1 MIAGCGV
8 MVDYRNVLS
17 STGYL
22 PIYNRLGGFVE
33 ETAMDLSGLALED
46 FNKFTVG
53 SLTEETLVSFVSPL
67 LGEPLT
73 LTLQAAK
80 EQMEE
85 LDDDTE
91 PMALDTSTKYLST
104 ETIKQLEEIGLFD
117 AAAEAMDGKIREKI
131 LQKVMEGELSNV
143 EQLKL
148 KTLVT
153 HALQQIAESSEF
165 KNYVGHTFIRAYDM
179 LIVEQIKDMGGLEDL
194 TAKDPEPPKDVSD
207 RFVIEDV
214 ETWQDKMREYKS
226 LDWKETI
233 KRGLDEC

>member
-1 MIAGCGV
+1 VIAGCGV
-8 MVDYRNVLS
+8 MVDYRTVLS
-17 STGYL
+17 STGFL
-22 PIYNRLGGFVE
+22 PIFNRLGGFVE
-33 ETAMDLSGLALED
+33 ETALDLSGLAMED

-53 SLTEETLVSFVSPL
+53 TLTEETVVSFITPI

-73 LTLQAAK
+73 LSLQVAK

-85 LDDDTE
+85 LDENEE
-91 PMALDTSTKYLST
+91 PMALDTSTKDLSA

-117 AAAEAMDGKIREKI
+117 AAAAEMDGKIREKI
-131 LQKVMEGELSNV
+131 LQKVMEGELSNT

-148 KTLVT
+148 KQFIS
-153 HALQQIAESSEF
+153 HALKQIAETLEF

-194 TAKDPEPPKDVSD
+194 TAVDPDPPKDVSD
-207 RFVIEDV
+207 EFVIEDV

-226 LDWKETI
+226 LDWKDTI
-233 KRGLDEC
+233 KRE

>member
-1 MIAGCGV
+1 

-33 ETAMDLSGLALED
+33 ETAMDLAGLALED

-67 LGEPLT
+67 LGEPLS
-73 LTLQAAK
+73 LSLQAAK

-85 LDDDTE
+85 IDEDEE
-91 PMALDTSTKYLST
+91 PMQLDTSTKDLSA
-104 ETIKQLEEIGLFD
+104 ETIKMLEGIGLFD
-117 AAAEAMDGKIREKI
+117 KAASEMQGKIREKI
-131 LQKVMEGELSNV
+131 LEKVLAGELSNT

-148 KTLVT
+148 KQLIT
-153 HALQQIAESSEF
+153 HALTEMAQSSQF
-165 KNYVGHTFIRAYDM
+165 KNYVGHAFIRAYDM
-179 LIVEQIKDMGGLEDL
+179 LIIEQIKDMGGLEDL
-194 TAKDPEPPKDVSD
+194 LANDPEPPKDVTDSLSTTD
-207 RFVIEDV
+207 

-226 LDWKETI
+226 LHWKDTI
-233 KRGLDEC
+233 RRGLDE